1 MPEVPDLP
9 KERQKRKKGDVI
21 KQQRLG
27 SNSESIRKE
36 LHNLGKTG
44 VHAGEGNGNPSRGE
58 QGMGKRV
65 GLDMRS
71 VGRHGKG

>member
-9 KERQKRKKGDVI
+9 KKRQKRKKGEVI

-27 SNSESIRKE
+27 SNSESYPRKE

-44 VHAGEGNGNPSRGE
+44 VHAGEGNGNPSR
-58 QGMGKRV
+58 R
-65 GLDMRS
+65 
-71 VGRHGKG
+71 